1 MQRCVGGIF
10 LRGLRCGCGHTLQDR
25 SDDRI
30 EQGES
35 HVVLGTGQAL
45 LLNCRTP
52 QSYCTAPGQS
62 PPAIPQKCA
71 EAAGGHKV
79 SKGS

>member
-1 MQRCVGGIF
+1 MI
-10 LRGLRCGCGHTLQDR
+10 
-25 SDDRI
+25 
-30 EQGES
+30 
-35 HVVLGTGQAL
+35 LGTGQAL

-62 PPAIPQKCA
+62 CWHHYWVHLDGAGVAAMEPLLLPGKAPAIPQKCT

>member
-1 MQRCVGGIF
+1 MGGVF

-30 EQGES
+30 DQGES

-62 PPAIPQKCA
+62 PLQYRKSALKPQ
-71 EAAGGHKV
+71 EDTR
-79 SKGS
+79 